1 MSIKRFSMH
10 TAINLLR
17 GIDMPLCLL
26 IITLLCIGICTLYS
40 AGDENIH
47 LVKNQV
53 ATCGIGLILL
63 PIIARTS
70 PRFFYHWAPF
80 IYAATSFLLIVVLVA
95 GITVKGAPRW
105 ISLGLFRFQPSEL
118 MKLSMPLML
127 AWYLDQNRL
136 PPNFKTLISCFAI
149 MIPPI
154 VLVLIEPD
162 LGTSIMITLS
172 ALSVIYLAGIHWGYI
187 LGGALSLIASLPIA
201 WQLMHPYQKDRVL
214 TFINPESDP
223 LGAGYHIIQ
232 SKIAIGSGGFSGRG
246 WLNGT
251 QGHLHFLPEHT
262 TDFIFSLFGEEF
274 GFMGA
279 IFLISLYLLI
289 TYRSISISQAAQSN
303 FSRLLA
309 GGLALSFFLS
319 MVVNIAMV
327 SGLLPVVGVPL
338 PMMSRGGTSMLMWL
352 CFFGM
357 IMAIKNE
364 HKSSR

>member
-1 MSIKRFSMH
+1 MSFRRLSLASCASFIQR
-10 TAINLLR
+10 
-17 GIDMPLCLL
+17 IDRSLFLL
-26 IITLLCIGICTLYS
+26 IFLLLTTGILTLYS
-40 AGDENIH
+40 AGDENIQ
-47 LVKNQV
+47 LVKNQIF
-53 ATCGIGLILL
+53 TCGLGLILL
-63 PIIARTS
+63 PFIANTS
-70 PRFFYHWAPF
+70 PRFFFNWAPF
-80 IYAATSFLLIVVLVA
+80 IYAVTTLLLVAVLIV

-127 AWYLDQNRL
+127 AWYLDQNPL
-136 PPNFKTLISCFAI
+136 PPSFKTLLHCTAI
-149 MIPPI
+149 LVPPVI
-154 VLVLIEPD
+154 LVLIEPD

-187 LGGALSLIASLPIA
+187 AGGFLALTASLPVI
-201 WQLMHPYQKDRVL
+201 WHLLHPYQKDRVL
-214 TFINPESDP
+214 TFLNPESDP

-274 GFMGA
+274 GFLGA
-279 IFLISLYLLI
+279 MILVSLYVLI
-289 TYRSISISQAAQSN
+289 TSRSMIISQTAHSN

-364 HKSSR
+364 SNRTR